1 MPISVTE
8 KKATA
13 YVKTGADTADK
24 LLYETSGEQVKL
36 KKQNGVTQDDV
47 QKELEAIHAEVTGL
61 PASMDA
67 MVYKGKVNSDGDIP
81 ATYSVGWAWRVATAG
96 TYKGAKCE
104 VGDLIV
110 ANTAREGSGSVNSDF
125 DFYQGNLDGVVIG
138 PESATADNIALFDS
152 ATGKL
157 IKDSGVALA
166 DLQKATE
173 AADKQWVVSAGTLPD
188 TAPEELA
195 DGGLLLVTTAVGG

>member
-1 MPISVTE
+1 MPITVTE

-36 KKQNGVTQDDV
+36 KKQSGVTQDDV
-47 QKELEAIHAEVTGL
+47 QKELEAIHTAITGI
-61 PASMDA
+61 PASLDA
-67 MVYKGKVNSDGDIP
+67 MVYKGKVNSDGEIP
-81 ATYSVGWAWRVATAG
+81 ATYSVGWAWRVATEG
-96 TYKGAKCE
+96 TYKGTKCE

-138 PESATADNIALFDS
+138 PASATGDNIALFDG

-157 IKDSGVALA
+157 LKDSGVTLG
-166 DLQKATE
+166 DLQQATE
-173 AADKQWVVSAGTLPD
+173 AAGKKWIVSAGTLPD